1 VVVLH
6 AEDAMNAIEG
16 TLQGHGIGH
25 VGLDDLG
32 AELGDGSGLLSIW
45 ASGQGPNRSMALQQA
60 AGHRATLQAGRPH
73 HRDDPS
79 VVLCHR
85 CRRPQTRQA

>member
-1 VVVLH
+1 M
-6 AEDAMNAIEG
+6 DAIQGA
-16 TLQGHGIGH
+16 LQGHGIGH

-32 AELGDGSGLLSIW
+32 AKLGDDAGLVTIRVP
-45 ASGQGPNRSMALQQA
+45 GQRPNPPMVLQQA

-79 VVLCHR
+79 VVLRHR
-85 CRRPQTRQA
+85 RRLLQPSQA